1 MYIANILAKEGY
13 FGGNPQTILNTD
25 GGIVL
30 DNFHYEMFFREYDNA
45 LYYLNKEKK

>member
-30 DNFHYEMFFREYDNA
+30 DTFHYEMFCREYEA
-45 LYYLNKEKK
+45 TSILLNKDSK